1 MQRLLPKP
9 AADVDLLE
17 AYAWPADGRTFVR
30 ANMVSSVDGGA
41 TVNGLTG
48 GLSSK
53 RDKEIFNILRGR
65 ADAVVI
71 GAGTARAEGYQ
82 TLPVQP
88 EFADAR
94 AAAGQPAAPVLVLV
108 SRRLALDADS
118 SLFASG
124 AERTVVVTCE
134 SSDERRRERL
144 AEVSDVVIAGDD
156 SVDITGALEQLAER
170 GLTRV
175 LCEGG
180 PHLLTDVVAAGRL
193 DELCLTVAPRLVG
206 GEALRI
212 LSGSTVAVGLTMTQL
227 LEDEDELFARYGIP
241 PT

>member
-1 MQRLLPKP
+1 MQRLLPTP
-9 AADVDLLE
+9 SADVDLLD
-17 AYAWPADGRTFVR
+17 AYAWPDDGGTFVR

-53 RDKEIFNILRGR
+53 SDKEIFNILRGR

-108 SRRLALDADS
+108 SRRLALDVDS
-118 SLFASG
+118 PLFAGG

-134 SSDERRRERL
+134 SSDEQQRERL
-144 AEVSDVVIAGDD
+144 AQVADLVVTGGD
-156 SVDITGALEQLAER
+156 SVDISGALEQLAAR

-193 DELCLTVAPRLVG
+193 DELCLTIAPRLVG

-212 LSGSTVAVGLTMTQL
+212 LSGSTVAVGLTLTQL
-227 LEDEDELFARYGIP
+227 LEDEGELFTRYEAP
-241 PT
+241 